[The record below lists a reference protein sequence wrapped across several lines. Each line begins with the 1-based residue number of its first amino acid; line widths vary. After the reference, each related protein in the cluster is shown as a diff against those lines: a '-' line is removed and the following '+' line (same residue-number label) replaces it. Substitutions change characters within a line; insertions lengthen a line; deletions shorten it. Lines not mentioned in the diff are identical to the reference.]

1 MKGNRLL
8 RAWLLAAACA
18 VVLTGCKDDESDGTP
33 SVPEIR
39 FEVSGV
45 DVGAEGGV
53 QTLAYEIA
61 GDKEPGTLE
70 ARVDETVGWV
80 HSFDTSEAGVLRFE
94 VDANDTEAERTA
106 VVYVTWPGA
115 EQVQL
120 AVRQAPGEGGM
131 SWVFDVQIENWEV
144 TLNVTPSDDAQAY
157 FADIQYYD
165 VYEQMG
171 LTPKE
176 FAESVVADMIAF
188 YGEAAGMTPEEVIA
202 GMSIYG
208 PASKPYGVIMPGTKY
223 IAFAFALS
231 EAGEVVSD
239 VKIENFET
247 PPADPSDNRISIRVD
262 NVTARTA
269 DVYYTTTNSDVY
281 LYYLYDVVPAAEIEG
296 MTDEQAM
303 THIISNWGGYI
314 NYALTSGDHLYEAE
328 YLEPGTDY
336 VAVGFGY
343 DVLTYTTALTK
354 VAFHTDEP
362 GDPAA
367 CEFGFR
373 FESSGPGTVLVSVDP
388 SDETVR
394 YFWNLYDAS
403 ASVDDIKALIEES
416 IRTNTENGYYAD
428 VFEYWQNESSIGKDS
443 YLFVGLDPDKTY
455 RAAAV
460 ALDLKTGGFGGE
472 FYLSDVYP
480 EESAGE
486 LSIELVYDKYFDG
499 DQAAEL
505 GGEYASFAGKALVPV
520 SVRVNGAGSYRW
532 AVTTYPEDYT
542 SASDKSFWST
552 LSWEEI
558 FYEDEPAANIA
569 LDWDVDYT
577 LVAMVRNDAGDA
589 YKRFVQEVRFTKQGA
604 SPIGELTPSAQ
615 PAPLC
620 AAPLTGFRPLA
631 AEGRAVDRSEAAR
644 RAEWKALARQTERQY
659 PFGALPFGRIDA
671 RR

>member
-1 MKGNRLL
+1 
-8 RAWLLAAACA
+8 
-18 VVLTGCKDDESDGTP
+18 
-33 SVPEIR
+33 
-39 FEVSGV
+39 
-45 DVGAEGGV
+45 
-53 QTLAYEIA
+53 
-61 GDKEPGTLE
+61 
-70 ARVDETVGWV
+70 
-80 HSFDTSEAGVLRFE
+80 
-94 VDANDTEAERTA
+94 
-106 VVYVTWPGA
+106 
-115 EQVQL
+115 
-120 AVRQAPGEGGM
+120 M

-223 IAFAFALS
+223 IAFAFALN
-231 EAGEVVSD
+231 EAGEVVSE

-269 DVYYTTTNSDVY
+269 DVYYTTTNSDV
-281 LYYLYDVVPAAEIEG
+281 YLYDVVPAAEIEG

-443 YLFVGLDPDKTY
+443 YLFVGLGPDKTY

-505 GGEYASFAGKALVPV
+505 GSEYASFAGKALVPV

-552 LSWEEI
+552 MLWEEI

-631 AEGRAVDRSEAAR
+631 AEGRAVDRSEASR
-644 RAEWKALARQTERQY
+644 RAEWKALARQTEQQY

>member
-1 MKGNRLL
+1 M
-8 RAWLLAAACA
+8 
-18 VVLTGCKDDESDGTP
+18 
-33 SVPEIR
+33 
-39 FEVSGV
+39 
-45 DVGAEGGV
+45 
-53 QTLAYEIA
+53 
-61 GDKEPGTLE
+61 
-70 ARVDETVGWV
+70 
-80 HSFDTSEAGVLRFE
+80 
-94 VDANDTEAERTA
+94 DANDTEAERTA

-131 SWVFDVQIENWEV
+131 SWVFDVQIENREV

-231 EAGEVVSD
+231 GTGEVVSD

-269 DVYYTTTNSDVY
+269 DVYYTTTNS
-281 LYYLYDVVPAAEIEG
+281 
-296 MTDEQAM
+296 
-303 THIISNWGGYI
+303 
-314 NYALTSGDHLYEAE
+314 
-328 YLEPGTDY
+328 
-336 VAVGFGY
+336 
-343 DVLTYTTALTK
+343 
-354 VAFHTDEP
+354 
-362 GDPAA
+362 
-367 CEFGFR
+367 
-373 FESSGPGTVLVSVDP
+373 
-388 SDETVR
+388 
-394 YFWNLYDAS
+394 
-403 ASVDDIKALIEES
+403 
-416 IRTNTENGYYAD
+416 
-428 VFEYWQNESSIGKDS
+428 
-443 YLFVGLDPDKTY
+443 
-455 RAAAV
+455 
-460 ALDLKTGGFGGE
+460 
-472 FYLSDVYP
+472 
-480 EESAGE
+480 
-486 LSIELVYDKYFDG
+486 
-499 DQAAEL
+499 
-505 GGEYASFAGKALVPV
+505 
-520 SVRVNGAGSYRW
+520 
-532 AVTTYPEDYT
+532 
-542 SASDKSFWST
+542 
-552 LSWEEI
+552 
-558 FYEDEPAANIA
+558 A

-604 SPIGELTPSAQ
+604 SPIGELTSSAQ

-620 AAPLTGFRPLA
+620 TAPLTGFRPLA
-631 AEGRAVDRSEAAR
+631 AEGRAVDRSEASR

>member
-61 GDKEPGTLE
+61 GDEEPGTLE

-231 EAGEVVSD
+231 GTGEVVSE

-269 DVYYTTTNSDVY
+269 DVYYTTTNSDV
-281 LYYLYDVVPAAEIEG
+281 YLYDVVPAAEIEG

-362 GDPAA
+362 
-367 CEFGFR
+367 
-373 FESSGPGTVLVSVDP
+373 
-388 SDETVR
+388 
-394 YFWNLYDAS
+394 
-403 ASVDDIKALIEES
+403 
-416 IRTNTENGYYAD
+416 
-428 VFEYWQNESSIGKDS
+428 
-443 YLFVGLDPDKTY
+443 
-455 RAAAV
+455 AAAV

-505 GGEYASFAGKALVPV
+505 GSEYASFAGKALVPV

-631 AEGRAVDRSEAAR
+631 AEGRAIDRSEAAR

>member
-1 MKGNRLL
+1 
-8 RAWLLAAACA
+8 
-18 VVLTGCKDDESDGTP
+18 
-33 SVPEIR
+33 
-39 FEVSGV
+39 
-45 DVGAEGGV
+45 
-53 QTLAYEIA
+53 
-61 GDKEPGTLE
+61 
-70 ARVDETVGWV
+70 
-80 HSFDTSEAGVLRFE
+80 
-94 VDANDTEAERTA
+94 
-106 VVYVTWPGA
+106 
-115 EQVQL
+115 
-120 AVRQAPGEGGM
+120 M

-223 IAFAFALS
+223 IAFAFALN
-231 EAGEVVSD
+231 EVGEVVSE

-296 MTDEQAM
+296 LTDEQAM

-403 ASVDDIKALIEES
+403 DSVDDIKALIEES

-558 FYEDEPAANIA
+558 FYEDEPTANIA

>member
-18 VVLTGCKDDESDGTP
+18 VVLAGCKDDESDGTP

-61 GDKEPGTLE
+61 GDEEPGTLE

-120 AVRQAPGEGGM
+120 TVRQAPGEGGM

-157 FADIQYYD
+157 FADIQYYG

-247 PPADPSDNRISIRVD
+247 PPADSSDNRISIRVD

-281 LYYLYDVVPAAEIEG
+281 LYDVVPAAEIEG

-303 THIISNWGGYI
+303 THIISNWSGYI

-428 VFEYWQNESSIGKDS
+428 VFEY
-443 YLFVGLDPDKTY
+443 
-455 RAAAV
+455 
-460 ALDLKTGGFGGE
+460 
-472 FYLSDVYP
+472 
-480 EESAGE
+480 
-486 LSIELVYDKYFDG
+486 
-499 DQAAEL
+499 
-505 GGEYASFAGKALVPV
+505 
-520 SVRVNGAGSYRW
+520 
-532 AVTTYPEDYT
+532 
-542 SASDKSFWST
+542 
-552 LSWEEI
+552 
-558 FYEDEPAANIA
+558 
-569 LDWDVDYT
+569 
-577 LVAMVRNDAGDA
+577 
-589 YKRFVQEVRFTKQGA
+589 
-604 SPIGELTPSAQ
+604 
-615 PAPLC
+615 
-620 AAPLTGFRPLA
+620 
-631 AEGRAVDRSEAAR
+631 
-644 RAEWKALARQTERQY
+644 
-659 PFGALPFGRIDA
+659 
-671 RR
+671 

>member
-1 MKGNRLL
+1 
-8 RAWLLAAACA
+8 
-18 VVLTGCKDDESDGTP
+18 
-33 SVPEIR
+33 
-39 FEVSGV
+39 
-45 DVGAEGGV
+45 
-53 QTLAYEIA
+53 
-61 GDKEPGTLE
+61 
-70 ARVDETVGWV
+70 
-80 HSFDTSEAGVLRFE
+80 
-94 VDANDTEAERTA
+94 
-106 VVYVTWPGA
+106 
-115 EQVQL
+115 
-120 AVRQAPGEGGM
+120 M

-223 IAFAFALS
+223 IAFAFALN
-231 EAGEVVSD
+231 EAGEVVSE

-281 LYYLYDVVPAAEIEG
+281 LYYLYDVVPAAESEG

-428 VFEYWQNESSIGKDS
+428 VFEY
-443 YLFVGLDPDKTY
+443 
-455 RAAAV
+455 
-460 ALDLKTGGFGGE
+460 
-472 FYLSDVYP
+472 
-480 EESAGE
+480 
-486 LSIELVYDKYFDG
+486 
-499 DQAAEL
+499 
-505 GGEYASFAGKALVPV
+505 
-520 SVRVNGAGSYRW
+520 
-532 AVTTYPEDYT
+532 
-542 SASDKSFWST
+542 
-552 LSWEEI
+552 
-558 FYEDEPAANIA
+558 
-569 LDWDVDYT
+569 
-577 LVAMVRNDAGDA
+577 
-589 YKRFVQEVRFTKQGA
+589 
-604 SPIGELTPSAQ
+604 
-615 PAPLC
+615 
-620 AAPLTGFRPLA
+620 
-631 AEGRAVDRSEAAR
+631 
-644 RAEWKALARQTERQY
+644 
-659 PFGALPFGRIDA
+659 
-671 RR
+671 

>member
-18 VVLTGCKDDESDGTP
+18 VVLTGCKDDESDGAP
-33 SVPEIR
+33 SGPEIR

-61 GDKEPGTLE
+61 GDEEPGTLE

-223 IAFAFALS
+223 IAFAFALN
-231 EAGEVVSD
+231 EAGEVVSE

-262 NVTARTA
+262 NVTARTT
-269 DVYYTTTNSDVY
+269 DVYYTTTNSDV
-281 LYYLYDVVPAAEIEG
+281 YLYDVVPAAEIEG

-472 FYLSDVYP
+472 FFLSDVYP

-569 LDWDVDYT
+569 LDWDVNYT
-577 LVAMVRNDAGDA
+577 LVAMVRNDAEDA
-589 YKRFVQEVRFTKQGA
+589 YERFVQEVRFTKQGA

-620 AAPLTGFRPLA
+620 AALPTGFRPLA

>member
-18 VVLTGCKDDESDGTP
+18 VVLTGCKDDESDGAP

>member
-1 MKGNRLL
+1 
-8 RAWLLAAACA
+8 
-18 VVLTGCKDDESDGTP
+18 
-33 SVPEIR
+33 
-39 FEVSGV
+39 
-45 DVGAEGGV
+45 
-53 QTLAYEIA
+53 
-61 GDKEPGTLE
+61 
-70 ARVDETVGWV
+70 
-80 HSFDTSEAGVLRFE
+80 
-94 VDANDTEAERTA
+94 
-106 VVYVTWPGA
+106 
-115 EQVQL
+115 
-120 AVRQAPGEGGM
+120 M

-208 PASKPYGVIMPGTKY
+208 PASKPYGVIMPGTKF
-223 IAFAFALS
+223 ITFAFALS

-247 PPADPSDNRISIRVD
+247 PPADSSDNRISIRVD

-281 LYYLYDVVPAAEIEG
+281 LYLYDVVPAAEIEG

-486 LSIELVYDKYFDG
+486 LSIELVCDKYFDG
-499 DQAAEL
+499 DQAAAL

-631 AEGRAVDRSEAAR
+631 AEGRAIDRSEAAR

>member
-1 MKGNRLL
+1 
-8 RAWLLAAACA
+8 
-18 VVLTGCKDDESDGTP
+18 
-33 SVPEIR
+33 
-39 FEVSGV
+39 
-45 DVGAEGGV
+45 
-53 QTLAYEIA
+53 
-61 GDKEPGTLE
+61 
-70 ARVDETVGWV
+70 
-80 HSFDTSEAGVLRFE
+80 
-94 VDANDTEAERTA
+94 
-106 VVYVTWPGA
+106 
-115 EQVQL
+115 
-120 AVRQAPGEGGM
+120 M

-144 TLNVTPSDDAQAY
+144 TLNVSPSDDAQAY

-296 MTDEQAM
+296 LTDEQAM

-403 ASVDDIKALIEES
+403 DSVDDIKALIEES

-558 FYEDEPAANIA
+558 FYEDEPTANIA

>member
-1 MKGNRLL
+1 
-8 RAWLLAAACA
+8 
-18 VVLTGCKDDESDGTP
+18 
-33 SVPEIR
+33 
-39 FEVSGV
+39 
-45 DVGAEGGV
+45 
-53 QTLAYEIA
+53 
-61 GDKEPGTLE
+61 
-70 ARVDETVGWV
+70 
-80 HSFDTSEAGVLRFE
+80 
-94 VDANDTEAERTA
+94 
-106 VVYVTWPGA
+106 
-115 EQVQL
+115 
-120 AVRQAPGEGGM
+120 M

-144 TLNVTPSDDAQAY
+144 TLNVSPSDDAQAY

-296 MTDEQAM
+296 LTDEQAM

-403 ASVDDIKALIEES
+403 DSVDNIKALIEES

-558 FYEDEPAANIA
+558 FYEDEPTANIA

>member
-1 MKGNRLL
+1 
-8 RAWLLAAACA
+8 
-18 VVLTGCKDDESDGTP
+18 
-33 SVPEIR
+33 
-39 FEVSGV
+39 
-45 DVGAEGGV
+45 
-53 QTLAYEIA
+53 
-61 GDKEPGTLE
+61 
-70 ARVDETVGWV
+70 
-80 HSFDTSEAGVLRFE
+80 
-94 VDANDTEAERTA
+94 
-106 VVYVTWPGA
+106 
-115 EQVQL
+115 
-120 AVRQAPGEGGM
+120 M

-223 IAFAFALS
+223 IAFAFALN
-231 EAGEVVSD
+231 EAGEVVSE

-269 DVYYTTTNSDVY
+269 DVYYTTTNSDV
-281 LYYLYDVVPAAEIEG
+281 YLYDVVPAAEIEG

-505 GGEYASFAGKALVPV
+505 GSEYASFAGKALVPV

-552 LSWEEI
+552 MLWEEI
-558 FYEDEPAANIA
+558 FCEDEPAANIA

-577 LVAMVRNDAGDA
+577 LVAMVRNDAEDA
-589 YKRFVQEVRFTKQGA
+589 YERFVQEVRFTKQGA
-604 SPIGELTPSAQ
+604 SPIGELTSSAQ

-620 AAPLTGFRPLA
+620 TAPLTGFRPLA
-631 AEGRAVDRSEAAR
+631 AEGRAVDRSEASR
-644 RAEWKALARQTERQY
+644 RAEWKALARQTEQQY